1 MGIKL
6 SKKLNKSLLDRIFY
20 PQKYIFSLTSNELLG
35 AIVRGE
41 IDTVELAKKTLE
53 NRGYDEKGNWV
64 GFKK

>member
-1 MGIKL
+1 M
-6 SKKLNKSLLDRIFY
+6 SNYTPSNDNDENN
-20 PQKYIFSLTSNELLG
+20 PDYIFSLTSNELLG

-53 NRGYDEKGNWV
+53 NRGYDENGNWV